1 MDERAALKTIT
12 NAVKHRLYVLIA
24 IVALLTL
31 GAGIAALVRPASYQG
46 TALMFVD
53 ERFNSSQGFDLAL
66 QAGEL
71 LSAHFIQAATSRP
84 VLERACSG
92 TYFDTAAASTV
103 PCDAATIGPHVSAST
118 VKGTSWIGVSVTAA
132 SATQSA
138 ILANAV
144 AAAMIDQNKSD
155 VDRLIGPTL
164 DALNG
169 ELKTLSTQIQ
179 AEQATIDQIQKQT
192 PPGQQAPIAGHQANL
207 SLLQTQYSATY
218 AKSQDLLIEE
228 NQLGGSLT
236 LVQPAIPPLKPYD
249 PNLLIYLAV
258 GLVAG
263 LCVGLLAV
271 VLLDRFD
278 DRLFDAE
285 ALSLAAGT
293 RLVVAVSP
301 RDSGSLSDRPSDPF
315 ALARANLL
323 AQHPHLTKILVV
335 AASPHDRVRSV
346 AAGLG
351 MAGVKAGQKV
361 LVVDAQAST
370 YVMHQQSG
378 RNGSKM
384 TIVSAPTTG
393 GTRIADEALAD
404 ADGKYDLTI
413 FSAPS
418 PHQDPTAVS
427 LARTADVAIVVATAR
442 ATRFSDVKRTVE
454 TLRSAGIQIAASIL
468 ATESVKEVEAGA
480 PEQPEP
486 ELYEMAVN
494 QLRLPTWRGPIG

>member
-24 IVALLTL
+24 IVAVFTL
-31 GAGIAALVRPASYQG
+31 GAGIAALIRPASYQG
-46 TALMFVD
+46 TALLFVD

-71 LSAHFIQAATSRP
+71 LSAHFIQTATSRP

-92 TYFDTAAASTV
+92 AYFDNGAAATV
-103 PCDAATIGPHVSAST
+103 TCDATTLAPHVSATT
-118 VKGTSWIGVSVTAA
+118 VKGTSWIGVSATARTA
-132 SATQSA
+132 SESA
-138 ILANAV
+138 MLANAV
-144 AAAMIDQNKSD
+144 GQAMIDQNRSD
-155 VDRLIGPTL
+155 VNRLIGPTL
-164 DALNG
+164 DTLNA

-179 AEQATIDQIQKQT
+179 AEQATIGQLQQQT

-207 SLLQTQYSATY
+207 ALLQTQYSATY

-236 LVQPAIPPLKPYD
+236 LVQAAIPPLKPYD

-263 LCVGLLAV
+263 LCVGLLGV

-278 DRLFDAE
+278 DRLFEAD

-293 RLVVAVSP
+293 RLVIAVSP
-301 RDSGSLSDRPSDPF
+301 REARSLSSRPSEPYT
-315 ALARANLL
+315 LARANLL

-335 AASPHDRVRSV
+335 AASPHDRVRAV

-351 MAGVKAGQKV
+351 MAGVKAGQRV
-361 LVVDAQAST
+361 LVVDAEAST
-370 YVMHQQSG
+370 YVMHQQAG

-384 TIVSAPTTG
+384 TIVSTPASG
-393 GTRIADEALAD
+393 STRIADEALAD

-427 LARTADVAIVVATAR
+427 LARTADIAIVVATAR
-442 ATRFSDVKRTVE
+442 VTRFSDVKRTVE

-468 ATESVKEVEAGA
+468 ATESAKEVETGA
-480 PEQPEP
+480 AEPPEQ

-494 QLRLPTWRGPIG
+494 QLRLPTWRGPSG

>member
-12 NAVKHRLYVLIA
+12 NAVKHRFYVLIA
-24 IVALLTL
+24 VVALFTL
-31 GAGIAALVRPASYQG
+31 GAGIAAMVRPASYEG

-103 PCDAATIGPHVSAST
+103 ICDATAVGPHVSAST
-118 VKGTSWIGVSVTAA
+118 VKGTSWIGVNVTAA

-263 LCVGLLAV
+263 LCVGLLGV

-278 DRLFDAE
+278 DRLFEAE

-301 RDSGSLSDRPSDPF
+301 RDSGSLSDRPSEPY

-335 AASPHDRVRSV
+335 AASPRDRVRNV

-454 TLRSAGIQIAASIL
+454 TLRSAGIHVAASIL

-480 PEQPEP
+480 PDQPEP

-494 QLRLPTWRGPIG
+494 QLRLPTWRGPSG